1 VAITYSA
8 GTGTTITT
16 HAMNETC
23 INQTDQT
30 GNNTIIVSDDLS
42 TAGNGQIGSGANGIG
57 NSYVGRLVVVDLGL
71 STEQRRF
78 CIAETDLAAGGTVA
92 NSFRLTVHEDW
103 TTNPVVTTDTV
114 HVPYEAADIEDGG
127 VSSGVT
133 YTTRTGIFTFS
144 NDIIIA
150 SGGGLQIASGTGW
163 ELDDT
168 GTSVTF
174 FHQSGGYFYSGFESG
189 GSYINGGQILSVNNS
204 TGEPGIQRQSGALG
218 YVYDC
223 LFWAQ
228 LVDMQYEH
236 ANGAGLEYYR
246 SKWLN
251 QTDELHLFD
260 ATVVDCAAIGKGA
273 TTSIVRVDAGT
284 VCNGFAV
291 STVDTLETASGDT
304 TTETVELSS
313 VIFTDVTDLIT
324 LVDNKTWDMIDPSWT
339 ATTHSD
345 FNSAAV
351 TGTAAINDRTSV
363 TATVQTA
370 AGTALQDALVNVYE
384 DTQLADLVLELT
396 TDVNGEASGS
406 FLYLEHSW
414 TTGTGSTTTYGGHAR
429 QCGKWLYLPLV
440 FTQSTTDKF
449 DGGITLAPDNN
460 IVQTTQATA
469 ITAGSGI
476 TWSEPTNP
484 TEIVDFTT
492 GSGTLAVGMVLT
504 FTPSG
509 ATGTIRE
516 SASGDSTAGELY
528 LDTRTTAIANGDTFS
543 RTGGTAGTFSGTYT
557 NDSKQPFTISI
568 NGNSLSLQTIY
579 DYLAAIQNETTLTA
593 TGELIWEW
601 CRSAETQPFYA
612 TGSSFYTEQSNSKGI
627 YIYDV
632 GAGTLDYFTDDA
644 GTTWTPPSS
653 VTLTLTLIN
662 KTTNLPVAN
671 ARGSIYLDSDDTEL
685 MNADSNASGIVTA
698 AYTYTA
704 DVDIY
709 WRARES
715 PAGGDRYFP
724 ESGVGEITA
733 SGYSNT
739 VLLRPLTIS

>member
-1 VAITYSA
+1 MAITYSA

-30 GNNTIIVSDDLS
+30 NNNTIIVSDDLS
-42 TAGNGQIGSGANGIG
+42 TAGNGQIGDGSNGIG
-57 NSYVGRLVVVDLGL
+57 NSYVGRLIIVDLGL

-78 CIAETDLAAGGTVA
+78 CIAETDLAGGGTVV

-103 TTNPVVTTDTV
+103 DTNPVVTTDTV

-127 VSSGVT
+127 VSSGVG

-144 NDIIIA
+144 NDLTIA
-150 SGGGLQIASGTGW
+150 STGGLQIASGTGW
-163 ELDDT
+163 ELDET
-168 GTSVTF
+168 GTNITL

-189 GSYINGGQILSVNNS
+189 GKYINGGQILSVNNG
-204 TGEPGIQRQSGALG
+204 TGEPAIQRQSGSLG

-236 ANGAGLEYYR
+236 ANGAGLEYYGT
-246 SKWLN
+246 KWLN

-273 TTSIVRVDAGT
+273 TTSIIRVDAGT

-291 STVDTLETASGDT
+291 STVDTLETTSGDT
-304 TTETVELSS
+304 TTETITLTDVT
-313 VIFTDVTDLIT
+313 FTDVTDLIT
-324 LVDNKTWDMIDPSWT
+324 LVNNKTWDMIDPSWT
-339 ATTHSD
+339 ATTSSD
-345 FNSAAV
+345 FNDSAV

-384 DTQLADLVLELT
+384 NTQTADLVLELT
-396 TDVNGEASGS
+396 TDANGEASDS
-406 FLYLEHSW
+406 FLYLAHSW
-414 TTGTGSTTTYGGHAR
+414 TTGTGSTTTYGGHAL

-440 FTQSTTDKF
+440 FSQSTTDKF
-449 DGGITLAPDNN
+449 DGVITLSPDNN

-469 ITAGSGI
+469 LTDGSGI

-484 TEIVDFTT
+484 TELVDFTS
-492 GSGTLAVGMVLT
+492 GSGTLAVGMILT

-509 ATGTIRE
+509 AVGTLRE

-528 LDTRTTAIANGDTFS
+528 LDTRTSTAIANGDTFS

-557 NDSKQPFTISI
+557 NDTKQPFSISI
-568 NGNSLSLQTIY
+568 NGNSKSLQVEY
-579 DYLAAIQNETTLTA
+579 DYLAAKQTETTLSA
-593 TGELIWEW
+593 DGELIWEW
-601 CRSAETQPFYA
+601 CRSAETQPLYA

-627 YIYDV
+627 YIYGR
-632 GAGTLDYFTDDA
+632 GAGTIDYLTDDS
-644 GTTWTPPSS
+644 GTTWVPPTSTTFQ
-653 VTLTLTLIN
+653 VTVKNGTTALEGVAVRFEETDGTDITDG
-662 KTTNLPVAN
+662 TTN
-671 ARGSIYLDSDDTEL
+671 S
-685 MNADSNASGIVTA
+685 
-698 AYTYTA
+698 
-704 DVDIY
+704 
-709 WRARES
+709 
-715 PAGGDRYFP
+715 
-724 ESGVGEITA
+724 SGVFSYADTLGNRTINCVVRKK
-733 SGYSNT
+733 GYKYQEFNIVVTGDFDIPVSFIRDPSVNI
-739 VLLRPLTIS
+739 P